1 MVSVAPIKIAWELHQ
16 ANQPV
21 SYIAE
26 RVGVHRSTVYR
37 WLKGIRQRGI
47 QDFLRQYRNA
57 KKGRRRQKT
66 HGYIAQRVLAIRR
79 QHHDCCG
86 VKIVYWLAKEGIEIS
101 RSTVYRILNQ
111 HLQLRPKR
119 RRNKRRG
126 PVPQATGP
134 RQVIQ
139 MDTIDFGDV
148 YAFTAIDT
156 YTREGQ
162 VVLRPSLTSRD
173 GALALKKV
181 MSYFGGCQVIQTDGG
196 SEFEGEFLAT
206 LPHYA
211 DRHRVARP
219 YRKNEQ
225 AHIERFNRTVRHE
238 CLGWTKYQEKQ
249 ISELQLHVKQWLD
262 YYHFVRPSMAFE
274 PMRTPMEF
282 LLAFDE
288 SGLSHLT

>member
-1 MVSVAPIKIAWELHQ
+1 MVSVTPIRIAWELRQ
-16 ANQPV
+16 AGQPV
-21 SYIAE
+21 PYIAA

-37 WLKGIRQRGI
+37 WLKGIRQWGI
-47 QDFLRQYRNA
+47 KGYLRQYRNA
-57 KKGRRRQKT
+57 KKGRRRRKT
-66 HGYIAQRVLAIRR
+66 QGAIAQRVLTLRR
-79 QHHDCCG
+79 QHHECCG
-86 VKIVYWLAKEGIEIS
+86 EKIVYWLAKEGIEIS

-111 HLQLRPKR
+111 HLHLRSKY

-156 YTREGQ
+156 HTREGQ
-162 VVLRPSLTSRD
+162 VVLRPGLTSGD
-173 GALALKKV
+173 GAIALKRV
-181 MSYFGGCQVIQTDGG
+181 MSYFGRCQVMQTDGG
-196 SEFEGEFLAT
+196 SEFEGDFAAALSQ
-206 LPHYA
+206 YA
-211 DRHRVARP
+211 GQHRVARP

-238 CLGWTKYQEKQ
+238 CLGWIKYRAQQ
-249 ISELQLHVKQWLD
+249 IPELQTHVEQWLH

-274 PMRTPMEF
+274 PMQTPMEF
-282 LLAFDE
+282 LLA
-288 SGLSHLT
+288 SGQYGLSHLT